1 MTKMATLFRKEE
13 PGGGGIAGDGGG
25 LQGVGDVRLV
35 ELVRVLAVPGAFN
48 YRPLSGGL
56 LTREVEPEP
65 PESRL
70 KVLMHGSPYT
80 ETSFLIM
87 SPIRFKSHLKFSLFS
102 FIRMDKV
109 VLVYV
114 ASVWGRTIE
123 QNDRNPPK
131 IG

>member
-13 PGGGGIAGDGGG
+13 PGGGGIASDGGG

-48 YRPLSGGL
+48 YRPLSDGL
-56 LTREVEPEP
+56 LSREVEPEP

-80 ETSFLIM
+80 D
-87 SPIRFKSHLKFSLFS
+87 
-102 FIRMDKV
+102 DK
-109 VLVYV
+109 LLNYV
-114 ASVWGRTIE
+114 ADTL
-123 QNDRNPPK
+123 
-131 IG
+131 

>member
-13 PGGGGIAGDGGG
+13 PGGGGIAGDDGG

-56 LTREVEPEP
+56 LSREVEPEP

-80 ETSFLIM
+80 D
-87 SPIRFKSHLKFSLFS
+87 
-102 FIRMDKV
+102 DK
-109 VLVYV
+109 LLNYV
-114 ASVWGRTIE
+114 ADTL
-123 QNDRNPPK
+123 
-131 IG
+131 

>member
-13 PGGGGIAGDGGG
+13 PGGGIADDGGG

-48 YRPLSGGL
+48 YRPLSDGL
-56 LTREVEPEP
+56 LSREVEPEP

-80 ETSFLIM
+80 D
-87 SPIRFKSHLKFSLFS
+87 
-102 FIRMDKV
+102 DK
-109 VLVYV
+109 LLNYV
-114 ASVWGRTIE
+114 ADTL
-123 QNDRNPPK
+123 
-131 IG
+131 

>member
-13 PGGGGIAGDGGG
+13 PGGGGINGDGGG

-48 YRPLSGGL
+48 YRPLSDGL
-56 LTREVEPEP
+56 LSREVEPEP

-80 ETSFLIM
+80 D
-87 SPIRFKSHLKFSLFS
+87 
-102 FIRMDKV
+102 DK
-109 VLVYV
+109 LLNYV
-114 ASVWGRTIE
+114 ADTL
-123 QNDRNPPK
+123 
-131 IG
+131 

>member
-1 MTKMATLFRKEE
+1 MATLFRKEE

-48 YRPLSGGL
+48 YRPLSGGGL
-56 LTREVEPEP
+56 PSREVEPEL
-65 PESRL
+65 PEWRL

-123 QNDRNPPK
+123 QND
-131 IG
+131 

>member
-13 PGGGGIAGDGGG
+13 PGGGIAGDG

-48 YRPLSGGL
+48 YRPLSDGL
-56 LTREVEPEP
+56 LSREVEPEP

-80 ETSFLIM
+80 D
-87 SPIRFKSHLKFSLFS
+87 
-102 FIRMDKV
+102 DK
-109 VLVYV
+109 LLNYV
-114 ASVWGRTIE
+114 ADTL
-123 QNDRNPPK
+123 
-131 IG
+131 

>member
-1 MTKMATLFRKEE
+1 MAMISGHDKNGNPIQKRRTWRRHRRRR
-13 PGGGGIAGDGGG
+13 DGGG

-56 LTREVEPEP
+56 LSREVEPEP

-109 VLVYV
+109 VLV
-114 ASVWGRTIE
+114 
-123 QNDRNPPK
+123 
-131 IG
+131 